1 MPQWPAPLPALA
13 GLDLARPH
21 ASPPVSP
28 SSHHHHHHHHPS
40 FAPQLPN
47 HAPALSLPSI
57 HEALGSGPG
66 PGPGPGPGH
75 GHSACASTSTS
86 TSTAASALPF
96 PQHAAPTPAA
106 AGPSGPPN
114 PFSAAPFA
122 PFDHHQH
129 HQHPHPQL
137 QHNHQ
142 HQHHHQHHH
151 HHQAPSASS
160 RSEERSSVTS
170 LRSQDSRNPS
180 VLSRASARS
189 PSHGSSSKTAAHSH
203 SPAYEARRVTTTAT
217 PTALPS
223 PPAAYGLYPPAAA
236 APAYELQQRPAFWAP
251 EPADA
256 TPKPD
261 ARARRP
267 ASLSVEPAKRHF
279 DLFDLQTSWNE
290 VVEGTCRTLDFSRVH
305 AARIYQANRSEHTL
319 PTLAEIDDLLQ
330 TQRRN
335 LEALGRIRGAVLDQ
349 EHAMAQQRERMR
361 LLHSEPGGPAAFRDD
376 AKAASG
382 GFAGGDAKR
391 RRGTM
396 GFLAS
401 ISWPAIAAALLVY
414 CGLYIACLVI
424 YRLYFSP
431 IAHFPGPLLPRIT
444 FWYEFYH
451 NWFRT
456 GEYYLRI
463 REMHDK
469 YGPIVRVSPEELHV
483 LEPSFYHQLFVTSAV
498 RKSDSYMRF
507 SQGTGYED
515 LAAISRTH
523 EDHRLSRV
531 PLDPFFSRAG
541 IVKAEPRVVERVK
554 RLRNRLNALVDKGV
568 PINLTHAL
576 SSLTTDIIS
585 SVIFDEPS
593 DYLADPTFNDQW

>member
-28 SSHHHHHHHHPS
+28 SSHHHHHHPS

-66 PGPGPGPGH
+66 PGPGPGP

-251 EPADA
+251 EPAAA

-391 RRGTM
+391 RRG
-396 GFLAS
+396 
-401 ISWPAIAAALLVY
+401 
-414 CGLYIACLVI
+414 
-424 YRLYFSP
+424 
-431 IAHFPGPLLPRIT
+431 
-444 FWYEFYH
+444 
-451 NWFRT
+451 
-456 GEYYLRI
+456 
-463 REMHDK
+463 
-469 YGPIVRVSPEELHV
+469 
-483 LEPSFYHQLFVTSAV
+483 LFVTSAV
-498 RKSDSYMRF
+498 RKSDSYMRS

-576 SSLTTDIIS
+576 SSLTTGTLLRK
-585 SVIFDEPS
+585 DE
-593 DYLADPTFNDQW
+593 

>member
-28 SSHHHHHHHHPS
+28 SSHHHNHNHNHHHPS

-57 HEALGSGPG
+57 HEALGPG

-75 GHSACASTSTS
+75 SACA
-86 TSTAASALPF
+86 STAASALPF

-122 PFDHHQH
+122 PFDHHH
-129 HQHPHPQL
+129 HHPQF
-137 QHNHQ
+137 
-142 HQHHHQHHH
+142 QHHH
-151 HHQAPSASS
+151 HQQAPSASS

-203 SPAYEARRVTTTAT
+203 SPAYEARRVTTTT
-217 PTALPS
+217 TTTALPS
-223 PPAAYGLYPPAAA
+223 PPAAYGLYPPAA

-261 ARARRP
+261 ALARRP

-361 LLHSEPGGPAAFRDD
+361 LLHSEPGGPAAFRED

-391 RRGTM
+391 RRGVPNAKAWKCNGPTS
-396 GFLAS
+396 GCLTVVGESLQVDDGADD
-401 ISWPAIAAALLVY
+401 ALE
-414 CGLYIACLVI
+414 A
-424 YRLYFSP
+424 
-431 IAHFPGPLLPRIT
+431 
-444 FWYEFYH
+444 
-451 NWFRT
+451 
-456 GEYYLRI
+456 LR
-463 REMHDK
+463 
-469 YGPIVRVSPEELHV
+469 
-483 LEPSFYHQLFVTSAV
+483 
-498 RKSDSYMRF
+498 
-507 SQGTGYED
+507 
-515 LAAISRTH
+515 
-523 EDHRLSRV
+523 
-531 PLDPFFSRAG
+531 
-541 IVKAEPRVVERVK
+541 
-554 RLRNRLNALVDKGV
+554 
-568 PINLTHAL
+568 
-576 SSLTTDIIS
+576 
-585 SVIFDEPS
+585 
-593 DYLADPTFNDQW
+593 